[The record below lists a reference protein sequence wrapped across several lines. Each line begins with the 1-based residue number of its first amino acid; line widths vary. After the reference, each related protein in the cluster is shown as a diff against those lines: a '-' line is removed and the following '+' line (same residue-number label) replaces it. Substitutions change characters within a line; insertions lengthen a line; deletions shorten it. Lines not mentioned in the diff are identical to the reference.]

1 MFQSLAAIYEEQG
14 CGGSYN
20 EKLNQTEM
28 EKKTETYYLDFG
40 SKGNIYFG
48 VENEKCIGTD
58 VSKNELKSFLAMAK
72 RLGIKTGK
80 V

>member
-1 MFQSLAAIYEEQG
+1 
-14 CGGSYN
+14 
-20 EKLNQTEM
+20 M
-28 EKKTETYYLDFG
+28 EKKTETYFLDFG

-48 VENEKCIGTD
+48 VENGVCIGTD
-58 VSKNELKSFLAMAK
+58 VSKEELGIFLAMAK

>member
-1 MFQSLAAIYEEQG
+1 
-14 CGGSYN
+14 
-20 EKLNQTEM
+20 M

-40 SKGNIYFG
+40 GKGNIYFG
-48 VENEKCIGTD
+48 VENGKCIGTD
-58 VSKNELKSFLAMAK
+58 VTESELNGFLVMAK

>member
-1 MFQSLAAIYEEQG
+1 
-14 CGGSYN
+14 
-20 EKLNQTEM
+20 M

-40 SKGNIYFG
+40 NNGNIYFG
-48 VENEKCIGTD
+48 VENGKCIGTD
-58 VSKNELKSFLAMAK
+58 VSEHELKSFLAMAK